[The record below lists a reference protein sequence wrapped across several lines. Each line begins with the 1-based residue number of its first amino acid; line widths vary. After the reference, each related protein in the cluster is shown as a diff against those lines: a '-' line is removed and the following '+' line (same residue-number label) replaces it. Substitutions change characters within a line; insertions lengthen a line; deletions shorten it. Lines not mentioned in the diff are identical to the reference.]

1 MKLKVCGMR
10 EKNNILSLAD
20 LKPNYIGFIFWISS
34 ARYVDQSTP
43 SLPEAIKKTGVFVD
57 ATIEFIQSTVQNHQL
72 KAVQLHGEETPDY
85 CSIIQK
91 FGVEVIKSFSI
102 KDQFDYNKIN
112 IYEDYCDYYLFDTK
126 GKLPGGN
133 GYAFDWTLLNAYP
146 SEKPFFLSGG
156 IGPNELIKI
165 KDLINTSLPLYAI
178 DVNSKFEYSPGLKNI
193 DLIRQ
198 FKKQLDEL

>member
-10 EKNNILSLAD
+10 EKKNIISLAD
-20 LKPNYIGFIFWISS
+20 LKPYYIGFIFWISS

-43 SLPEAIKKTGVFVD
+43 SLPEAIKKTGVFVN

-85 CSIIQK
+85 CSIIQE

-102 KDQFDYNKIN
+102 KDQFDYHKISN
-112 IYEDYCDYYLFDTK
+112 YEDYCDYYLFDTK

-133 GYAFDWTLLNAYP
+133 GYLFDWTLLNAYP

-165 KDLINTSLPLYAI
+165 KKLINTTLPLYAI

>member
-10 EKNNILSLAD
+10 EKKNIISLTD

-34 ARYVDQSTP
+34 TRYVDQSTP

-57 ATIEFIQSTVQNHQL
+57 ATIDFIKSMVQNHQL

-156 IGPNELIKI
+156 IGPNEIIKI

>member
-10 EKNNILSLAD
+10 EKNNIISLTD

-34 ARYVDQSTP
+34 TRYVDQSTP

>member
-10 EKNNILSLAD
+10 EKNNIISLTD

-34 ARYVDQSTP
+34 TRYVDQSTP

-57 ATIEFIQSTVQNHQL
+57 ATIDFIQSMVQNHQL

-165 KDLINTSLPLYAI
+165 KDLINTSLPVYAI

>member
-10 EKNNILSLAD
+10 EKNNIISLTD

-34 ARYVDQSTP
+34 TRYVDQSTP

-57 ATIEFIQSTVQNHQL
+57 ATIDFIQSMVQNHQL

-91 FGVEVIKSFSI
+91 FGVEVIKSFTI

>member
-10 EKNNILSLAD
+10 EKKNIISLTD

-34 ARYVDQSTP
+34 TRYVDQSTP
-43 SLPEAIKKTGVFVD
+43 SLPEAIKKTGVFVN
-57 ATIEFIQSTVQNHQL
+57 ATIDFIQSMVQNHQL

-178 DVNSKFEYSPGLKNI
+178 DVNSKFEYSQGLKNI

>member
-1 MKLKVCGMR
+1 M
-10 EKNNILSLAD
+10 
-20 LKPNYIGFIFWISS
+20 
-34 ARYVDQSTP
+34 
-43 SLPEAIKKTGVFVD
+43 
-57 ATIEFIQSTVQNHQL
+57 VQNHQL

>member
-10 EKNNILSLAD
+10 EKNNIISLTD

-34 ARYVDQSTP
+34 TRYVDQSTP

-57 ATIEFIQSTVQNHQL
+57 ATIDFIQSMVQNHQL

>member
-10 EKNNILSLAD
+10 EKNNIISLAD

-34 ARYVDQSTP
+34 TRYVDQSTP

-57 ATIEFIQSTVQNHQL
+57 ATIDFIQSMVQNHQL

-165 KDLINTSLPLYAI
+165 KDLINSSLPVYAI

>member
-10 EKNNILSLAD
+10 EKNNIISLAD

-34 ARYVDQSTP
+34 ARYVDQPTP
-43 SLPEAIKKTGVFVD
+43 SLPEDIKKTGVFVD
-57 ATIEFIQSTVQNHQL
+57 ATIEFIKSTVQNHQL

-85 CSIIQK
+85 CSMIQE

-102 KDQFDYNKIN
+102 KDQFDYNKIGT
-112 IYEDYCDYYLFDTK
+112 YEDYCDYYLFDTK

-133 GYAFDWTLLNAYP
+133 GYVFDWTLLNAYP

-165 KDLINTSLPLYAI
+165 KNLINTSLPLYSI

>member
-85 CSIIQK
+85 CSIIQE

-102 KDQFDYNKIN
+102 KDQFDYYKIGT
-112 IYEDYCDYYLFDTK
+112 YEDYCDYYLFDTK

-133 GYAFDWTLLNAYP
+133 GYVFDWTLLNAYP

-165 KDLINTSLPLYAI
+165 KNLINTSLPLYSI

>member
-10 EKNNILSLAD
+10 EKNNIISLAD

-57 ATIEFIQSTVQNHQL
+57 ATIEFIQSTIQNHQL

-146 SEKPFFLSGG
+146 SKKPFFLSGG

>member
-10 EKNNILSLAD
+10 EKNNIISLAD

-34 ARYVDQSTP
+34 TRYVDQSTP

-57 ATIEFIQSTVQNHQL
+57 ATIDFIQSMVQNHEL

-102 KDQFDYNKIN
+102 KDQFDYNKIST
-112 IYEDYCDYYLFDTK
+112 YEDYCDYYLFDTK

-133 GYAFDWTLLNAYP
+133 GYVFDWTLLNAYP

-156 IGPNELIKI
+156 IGSNELIKI
-165 KDLINTSLPLYAI
+165 KNLINTSLPLYSI

>member
-10 EKNNILSLAD
+10 EKNNIISLTD

-34 ARYVDQSTP
+34 TRYVDQSTP

-57 ATIEFIQSTVQNHQL
+57 ATIDFIQSMVQNHQL

-178 DVNSKFEYSPGLKNI
+178 DVNSKFEYSPGFKNI

>member
-10 EKNNILSLAD
+10 EKKNIISLTD

-34 ARYVDQSTP
+34 TRYVDQSTP

-57 ATIEFIQSTVQNHQL
+57 ATIDFIKSMVQNHQL

-165 KDLINTSLPLYAI
+165 KDLINTSLPVYAI

>member
-10 EKNNILSLAD
+10 EKNNIISLTD

-34 ARYVDQSTP
+34 TRYVDQSTP

-57 ATIEFIQSTVQNHQL
+57 ATIDFIQSIVQNHQL

>member
-1 MKLKVCGMR
+1 MDNSLIKLTY
-10 EKNNILSLAD
+10 E
-20 LKPNYIGFIFWISS
+20 S
-34 ARYVDQSTP
+34 AFARIRY
-43 SLPEAIKKTGVFVD
+43 
-57 ATIEFIQSTVQNHQL
+57 
-72 KAVQLHGEETPDY
+72 
-85 CSIIQK
+85 
-91 FGVEVIKSFSI
+91 FSI
-102 KDQFDYNKIN
+102 FF
-112 IYEDYCDYYLFDTK
+112 LFDTK

-156 IGPNELIKI
+156 IGPNEIIKI

>member
-10 EKNNILSLAD
+10 EKKNIISLTD

-34 ARYVDQSTP
+34 TRYVDQSTP

-57 ATIEFIQSTVQNHQL
+57 ATIDFIKSMVQNHQL

>member
-10 EKNNILSLAD
+10 EKKNIISLAD

-57 ATIEFIQSTVQNHQL
+57 ATIEFIQSTIQNHQL

-85 CSIIQK
+85 CSIIQE

-102 KDQFDYNKIN
+102 KDQFDYNKICN
-112 IYEDYCDYYLFDTK
+112 YEDYCDYYLFDTK

-133 GYAFDWTLLNAYP
+133 GYVFDWTLLNAYP

-165 KDLINTSLPLYAI
+165 KNLINTTLPLYAI
-178 DVNSKFEYSPGLKNI
+178 DVNSKFEYSSGLKNI

>member
-10 EKNNILSLAD
+10 EKKNIISLAD
-20 LKPNYIGFIFWISS
+20 LKPKYIGFIFWTSS

-85 CSIIQK
+85 CSIIQG
-91 FGVEVIKSFSI
+91 FGVEVIKSFTI

-165 KDLINTSLPLYAI
+165 KDLINKPLPLYAI

>member
-10 EKNNILSLAD
+10 EKKNIISLAD
-20 LKPNYIGFIFWISS
+20 LKPKYIGFIFWTSS

-43 SLPEAIKKTGVFVD
+43 SLPEAIKKTGVFVN

-85 CSIIQK
+85 CSIIQG
-91 FGVEVIKSFSI
+91 FGVEVIKSFTI

-165 KDLINTSLPLYAI
+165 KDLINKPLPLYAI

>member
-10 EKNNILSLAD
+10 EKKNIISLAD
-20 LKPNYIGFIFWISS
+20 LKPKYIGFIFWTSS

-57 ATIEFIQSTVQNHQL
+57 ATIDFIQSIVQNHQL

-165 KDLINTSLPLYAI
+165 KNLINTTLPLYAI